1 MIAEEIKDL
10 IKVAGANLGLPEADF
25 TLEHP
30 TELAHG
36 DYAANV
42 AMVLAKQVGKNPR
55 ELAEQIVAELK
66 NVQHPVLHKITK
78 TEVAGAGFINFYLT
92 PEFFAEEI
100 VGVIKAGD
108 DFGKNKTLAG
118 QKIIIEHTQP
128 NPFKEFHIG
137 HLMNNAIGEALARLI
152 RANGAEVKTASYH
165 GDVGLH
171 VAKTIWGMKQSGK
184 KDFTVA
190 ELGQCYA
197 DGSRA
202 YEENEEIKTEI
213 VEINKKVYTR
223 ADDEINNLYD
233 LGRQIS
239 LDYFQTLEEKLGSNF
254 DFNFYESES
263 GLIGKELVEQNIGK
277 VFVESEGAT
286 VFKGEDFGL
295 HTRVFLNKEKLPTY
309 EAKELGLAKIKTD
322 KFPGFNL
329 SLTITASEQDAFFKV
344 VEVAIGK
351 VFPEL
356 DGKLKHLSHG
366 MLRLPTGKMSSR
378 TGDVITAE
386 SMIEEVTKRL
396 PEPME
401 EVAIGAIK
409 FSILKQAIGKDI
421 IFDIDKSISFE
432 GDSGP
437 YLQYTYVRTKSII
450 EKAAEAGINVRSVR
464 SLTSGDFGS
473 ETSNREVSVV
483 EKLVYRLPEVIEK
496 AAKEYAPQH
505 IVTYLLELASAYNSY
520 YSANKI
526 IDTDNKEASAYR
538 ITLTA
543 AVNQAIKNGL
553 TVLGIPVPERM

>member
-1 MIAEEIKDL
+1 MIAEEIKQY
-10 IKVAGANLGLPEADF
+10 IKQAVANLGLPEADF
-25 TLEHP
+25 ALEHP
-30 TELAHG
+30 TELSHG

-55 ELAEQIVAELK
+55 ELAEQIVVELEK
-66 NVQHPVLHKITK
+66 NKLASISKI
-78 TEVAGAGFINFYLT
+78 EVAGSGFINFYLT
-92 PEFFAEEI
+92 PGFFAEQI
-100 VGVIKAGD
+100 GGAVKASEE
-108 DFGKNKTLAG
+108 FGKNQTLAG

-137 HLMNNAIGEALARLI
+137 HLMNNTIGEALARILKMS
-152 RANGAEVKTASYH
+152 GAEAKEASYH

-171 VAKTIWGMKQSGK
+171 VAKTIWGMKQVGANNCS
-184 KDFTVA
+184 VA

-197 DGSRA
+197 SGSRA
-202 YEENEEIKTEI
+202 YEESDEAKKQII
-213 VEINKKVYTR
+213 EINKHIYDRT
-223 ADDEINNLYD
+223 DEQVNNLYD
-233 LGRQIS
+233 LGRKAS
-239 LDYFQTLEEKLGSNF
+239 LDYFNDLYKKLGSSF
-254 DFNFYESES
+254 DFSFYESES
-263 GLIGKELVEQNIGK
+263 GPIGKSLVEAHPE

-286 VFKGEDFGL
+286 VFRGEDYGL

-309 EAKELGLAKIKTD
+309 EAKELGLAQIKRE
-322 KFPGFNL
+322 KFKYDL

-351 VFPEL
+351 VFPDL

-386 SMIEEVTKRL
+386 SMIAQVGERVREKIEASDRGIEDIEKLV
-396 PEPME
+396 EQ
-401 EVAIGAIK
+401 VAIAAIK
-409 FSILKQAIGKDI
+409 FSILKQAIGRDI

-450 EKAAEAGINVRSVR
+450 KKAKELGIEQDIRGPI
-464 SLTSGDFGS
+464 SGAD
-473 ETSNREVSVV
+473 VSVV

-526 IDTDNKEASAYR
+526 IDTDNKEASPYR
-538 ITLTA
+538 IALTA